1 MIITEVPLAFSGQ
14 SVALFTSGW
23 SQDDRA
29 SSKIDVRIVK
39 VGGFTNTNISTLCI
53 TMSSIPIPQERIA
66 KNASGV
72 AMRMNKP

>member
-53 TMSSIPIPQERIA
+53 TMY
-66 KNASGV
+66 V
-72 AMRMNKP
+72 